1 MSRAKTVAQAAWAR
15 PSLQLSSWSCIG
27 PRRRNVS
34 SITSAPSEDS
44 RINASLSAG
53 ASSVPLLTGTE
64 ATTTEREQILKSE
77 VTAASTLI
85 TECSLMVGQT
95 TCHVTEIE
103 KVEESNVD
111 TELSEVELWQQ
122 LETELSKPREREEG
136 EDDDEEEEEN
146 DIVREIADASTSS
159 SEVGTASNSSLS
171 ETKEVHRFYPPGK
184 IMHIVSFLP
193 EEDENIDHEG
203 ARHEEGS
210 KMGIYLTPRSL
221 YGKLRLS
228 KTMINDHYMP
238 IYRRSMEQLISEL
251 EKDACLANGEKC
263 VT

>member
-15 PSLQLSSWSCIG
+15 PSQQLSSWSCIG
-27 PRRRNVS
+27 PRRRNVPS
-34 SITSAPSEDS
+34 VTSAPSEDIMDAAFS
-44 RINASLSAG
+44 TGTSSA
-53 ASSVPLLTGTE
+53 PLLTGTE
-64 ATTTEREQILKSE
+64 ATTTETRQILKSE
-77 VTAASTLI
+77 VDSTPN
-85 TECSLMVGQT
+85 TECSLMAGQT

-111 TELSEVELWQQ
+111 TELTEVELWQQ
-122 LETELSKPREREEG
+122 LETELTKPREREEG
-136 EDDDEEEEEN
+136 EDNDDDEEN
-146 DIVREIADASTSS
+146 DIVREIAEASTSS
-159 SEVGTASNSSLS
+159 SEAGVASNSSLS
-171 ETKEVHRFYPPGK
+171 ETKEVCRFYPPGK

-193 EEDENIDHEG
+193 EEDANIDHEG
-203 ARHEEGS
+203 DPHEEGS

-238 IYRRSMEQLISEL
+238 IYRRNMEQLINEL
-251 EKDACLANGEKC
+251 EKDACSANGEEC